1 MCLPVGMVSSDHCRL
16 IGLLMSRVFVTGL
29 GFISSIGNDEDTV
42 VDHLRKLKHGI
53 ELFEPLQ
60 VPESPVKLAAP
71 VKDFDVESYDPED
84 WIYPSK
90 YRLRREI
97 LRSFS
102 PHVLYAYSS
111 MKQAIEN
118 AGLEASDVSNIDTG
132 IYTASAGSSRFLHK
146 SLEKMYNRGIM
157 RCNPLNIVS
166 SVAGT
171 VNFNLV
177 SNYQIQG
184 VSTGFASAC
193 ASSGHALGFA
203 FEEIRRG
210 KQKRMFVVGA
220 EDCNFDS
227 IVPFAVMRA
236 LSLSTDPDSAA
247 RPFDKNRQGFV
258 SSGGGV
264 TMVLESEEEVARRGA
279 TVYGEIVGWGQASD
293 GYNVAISH
301 PDGRGLQNAMKL
313 ALKDAELPVDK
324 IDYLNAHAPSTPIGD
339 LSEVVAMKEVFGPNT
354 SPMISST
361 KALTGHGLSLSS
373 ILESGI
379 CMLAYKHGFVPGSAN
394 IDELMKEAEGL
405 NIIRESLDRK
415 PEYIMS
421 NSSGFGG
428 ANISLIFRSC

>member
-1 MCLPVGMVSSDHCRL
+1 
-16 IGLLMSRVFVTGL
+16 MSRVFVTGL
-29 GFISSIGNDEDTV
+29 GFICSIGNDEQSV
-42 VDHLRKLKHGI
+42 VDHLRELKHGM
-53 ELFEPLQ
+53 ELFPPLQ

-71 VKDFDVESYDPED
+71 VKDFDVESFDPED
-84 WIYPSK
+84 WTYPK
-90 YRLRREI
+90 EYRLRREV

-102 PHVLYAYSS
+102 PHVMYAYCS
-111 MKQAIEN
+111 MKQAIEQ
-118 AGLEASDVSNIDTG
+118 AGLEDSDVSNTETG
-132 IYTASAGSSRFLHK
+132 LYTASAGSSRFLYQ
-146 SLEKMYNRGIM
+146 SIDKMYKRGIM

-171 VNFNLV
+171 VSFNLV

-184 VSTGFASAC
+184 ASTGFASAC

-203 FEEIRRG
+203 FDEVKRG
-210 KQKRMFVVGA
+210 RQKRMFVVGA

-264 TMVLESEEEVARRGA
+264 TMILESEEEVQRRGA
-279 TVYGEIVGWGQASD
+279 TPYGEIVGWGQASD

-301 PDGRGLQNAMKL
+301 PDGRGLQNAML
-313 ALKDAELPVDK
+313 SALKDAQVTPEQ
-324 IDYLNAHAPSTPIGD
+324 IGYLNAHAPSTPIGD
-339 LSEVVAMKEVFGPNT
+339 LSEVIAMKEVFNSGS

-361 KALTGHGLSLSS
+361 KALTSHGLSLSS

-379 CMLAYKHGFVPGSAN
+379 CMLSYKHGFVPGSAH
-394 IDELMKEAEGL
+394 IEELMPEAESL
-405 NIIRESLDRK
+405 NIIRTTQEEK
-415 PEYIMS
+415 PEYMMS

-428 ANISLIFRSC
+428 ANTSLIFRSCQS

>member
-1 MCLPVGMVSSDHCRL
+1 
-16 IGLLMSRVFVTGL
+16 MSRVFVTGL
-29 GFISSIGNDEDTV
+29 GFISSIGNDEDSV
-42 VDHLRKLKHGI
+42 VDSLRHLKHGI

-71 VKDFDVESYDPED
+71 VKDFDVESFDPED
-84 WIYPSK
+84 WTYPAQ
-90 YRLRREI
+90 YRLRRDT

-102 PHVLYAYSS
+102 PHVLYAYCS
-111 MKQAIEN
+111 MKQAIEK
-118 AGLEASDVSNIDTG
+118 AGLDENEVSNLDTG

-146 SLEKMYNRGIM
+146 SLEKMYKRGIM

-171 VNFNLV
+171 VSFNLV
-177 SNYQIQG
+177 SNFQIQG

-236 LSLSTDPDSAA
+236 LSLSDDPDSAA
-247 RPFDKNRQGFV
+247 RPFDKKRSGFV

-264 TMVLESEEEVARRGA
+264 TMILESEEEVARRGA
-279 TVYGEIVGWGQASD
+279 SVYGEIVGWGQASD

-301 PDGRGLQNAMKL
+301 PDGRGLQNAMRL
-313 ALKDAELPVDK
+313 ALKDAT
-324 IDYLNAHAPSTPIGD
+324 IDASDIQYLNAHAPSTPIGD
-339 LSEVVAMKEVFGPNT
+339 LSEVIAMKEVFGADKG
-354 SPMISST
+354 PMISST
-361 KALTGHGLSLSS
+361 KALSGHGLSLSS

-379 CMLAYKHGFVPGSAN
+379 CMLAYRYGMVPGSAN
-394 IDELMKEAEGL
+394 IDELMDEAEGL
-405 NIIRESLDRK
+405 NILRK
-415 PEYIMS
+415 SIDVNPEYIMS

-428 ANISLIFRSC
+428 ANTSLIFRSCQN

>member
-1 MCLPVGMVSSDHCRL
+1 
-16 IGLLMSRVFVTGL
+16 MSRVFVTGL
-29 GFISSIGNDEDTV
+29 GFICSIGNDEQSV
-42 VDHLRKLKHGI
+42 VDHLRELKHGM
-53 ELFEPLQ
+53 ELFPPLQ

-71 VKDFDVESYDPED
+71 VKDFDLESFDPED
-84 WIYPSK
+84 WTYPK
-90 YRLRREI
+90 EYRLRREV

-102 PHVLYAYSS
+102 PHVMYAYCS
-111 MKQAIEN
+111 MKQAIEQ
-118 AGLEASDVSNIDTG
+118 AGLEESDVSNPETG
-132 IYTASAGSSRFLHK
+132 LYTASAGSSRFLYQ
-146 SLEKMYNRGIM
+146 SIDKMYKRGIM

-171 VNFNLV
+171 VSFNLV

-184 VSTGFASAC
+184 ASTGFASAC

-203 FEEIRRG
+203 FDEVKRG
-210 KQKRMFVVGA
+210 RQKRMFVVGA

-264 TMVLESEEEVARRGA
+264 TMILESEEEVQRRGV
-279 TVYGEIVGWGQASD
+279 TPYGEIVGWGQASD

-301 PDGRGLQNAMKL
+301 PDGRGLQNAMQS
-313 ALKDAELPVDK
+313 ALKDAQITSEK
-324 IDYLNAHAPSTPIGD
+324 IGYLNAHAPSTPIGD
-339 LSEVVAMKEVFGPNT
+339 LSEVIAMKELFNTGT

-379 CMLAYKHGFVPGSAN
+379 CMLSYKHGFVPGSAH
-394 IDELMKEAEGL
+394 IEELMPEAESL
-405 NIIRESLDRK
+405 NIIQTTQQEK
-415 PEYIMS
+415 PEYMMS

-428 ANISLIFRSC
+428 ANTSLIFRSCQR

>member
-1 MCLPVGMVSSDHCRL
+1 
-16 IGLLMSRVFVTGL
+16 MSRVFVTGL
-29 GFISSIGNDEDTV
+29 GFICSIGNDEATV
-42 VDHLRKLKHGI
+42 IKHLRELKHGM
-53 ELFEPLQ
+53 ELFPPLQ

-71 VKDFDVESYDPED
+71 VKEFDVESFDPED
-84 WIYPSK
+84 WTYPEK
-90 YRLRREI
+90 YHLRREV

-102 PHVLYAYSS
+102 PHVMYAYCS
-111 MKQAIEN
+111 MKQAIEKS
-118 AGLEASDVSNIDTG
+118 GLSEEDVSNTDTG
-132 IYTASAGSSRFLHK
+132 LYTASAGSSRFLYR
-146 SLEKMYNRGIM
+146 SIDKMYKRGIM

-171 VNFNLV
+171 VSFNLV
-177 SNYQIQG
+177 SNFQIQG

-203 FEEIRRG
+203 YDEVKRG
-210 KQKRMFVVGA
+210 RQKRMFVVGA

-236 LSLSTDPDSAA
+236 LSLSTDPDTAA
-247 RPFDKNRQGFV
+247 RPFDKHRQGFV

-264 TMVLESEEEVARRGA
+264 TMILESEEEVERRGV
-279 TVYGEIVGWGQASD
+279 TPYGEMVGWGQASD

-301 PDGRGLQNAMKL
+301 PDGRGLRNAML
-313 ALKDAELPVDK
+313 GALKDADVSSDQ
-324 IDYLNAHAPSTPIGD
+324 IGYLNAHAPSTPIGD
-339 LSEVVAMKEVFGPNT
+339 LSEVIAMREVFGNGA
-354 SPMISST
+354 SPMVSST

-379 CMLAYKHGFVPGSAN
+379 CMLSFKYGMVPGSAH
-394 IDELMKEAEGL
+394 IEELMSEAESL
-405 NIIRESLDRK
+405 NIIRETLDEK

-428 ANISLIFRSC
+428 ANTSLIFRSCQN

>member
-1 MCLPVGMVSSDHCRL
+1 
-16 IGLLMSRVFVTGL
+16 MSRVFVTGL
-29 GFISSIGNDEDTV
+29 GFICSIGNDEQTV
-42 VDHLRKLKHGI
+42 VDHLRELKHGM
-53 ELFEPLQ
+53 ELFPPLQ

-71 VKDFDVESYDPED
+71 VKDFDVESFDPED
-84 WIYPSK
+84 WTYPK
-90 YRLRREI
+90 EYRLRREV
-97 LRSFS
+97 LRSCS
-102 PHVLYAYSS
+102 PHVMYAYCS
-111 MKQAIEN
+111 MKQAIEQ
-118 AGLEASDVSNIDTG
+118 AGLEESDVSNPETG
-132 IYTASAGSSRFLHK
+132 LYTASAGSSRFLHR
-146 SLEKMYNRGIM
+146 SIDKMYKRGIM

-171 VNFNLV
+171 VSFNLV

-184 VSTGFASAC
+184 ASTGFASAC

-203 FEEIRRG
+203 FDEVKRG
-210 KQKRMFVVGA
+210 RQKRMFVVGA

-264 TMVLESEEEVARRGA
+264 TMILESEEEVQRRGV
-279 TVYGEIVGWGQASD
+279 TPYGEIVGWGQASD

-301 PDGRGLQNAMKL
+301 PDGRGLQNAML
-313 ALKDAELPVDK
+313 SALKDAQVTSEQIGYV
-324 IDYLNAHAPSTPIGD
+324 NAHAPSTPMGD
-339 LSEVVAMKEVFGPNT
+339 LSEVIAMKEVFNNGT

-379 CMLAYKHGFVPGSAN
+379 CMLNYKNGFVPGSAH
-394 IDELMKEAEGL
+394 IEELMPEAESL
-405 NIIRESLDRK
+405 NIIQTTQEEK
-415 PEYIMS
+415 PEYMMS

-428 ANISLIFRSC
+428 ANTSLIFRSCQS

>member
-1 MCLPVGMVSSDHCRL
+1 
-16 IGLLMSRVFVTGL
+16 
-29 GFISSIGNDEDTV
+29 
-42 VDHLRKLKHGI
+42 
-53 ELFEPLQ
+53 
-60 VPESPVKLAAP
+60 
-71 VKDFDVESYDPED
+71 
-84 WIYPSK
+84 
-90 YRLRREI
+90 
-97 LRSFS
+97 
-102 PHVLYAYSS
+102 
-111 MKQAIEN
+111 
-118 AGLEASDVSNIDTG
+118 
-132 IYTASAGSSRFLHK
+132 
-146 SLEKMYNRGIM
+146 M

-171 VNFNLV
+171 VSFNLV

-184 VSTGFASAC
+184 ASTGFASAC

-203 FEEIRRG
+203 FDEVKRG
-210 KQKRMFVVGA
+210 RQKRMFVVGA

-264 TMVLESEEEVARRGA
+264 TMILESEEEVQRRGV
-279 TVYGEIVGWGQASD
+279 TPYGEIVGWGQASD

-301 PDGRGLQNAMKL
+301 PDGRGLQNAML
-313 ALKDAELPVDK
+313 SALKDAQVTSEQIGYV
-324 IDYLNAHAPSTPIGD
+324 NAHAPSTPIGD
-339 LSEVVAMKEVFGPNT
+339 LSEVIAMKEVFNNGT

-379 CMLAYKHGFVPGSAN
+379 CMLNYKNGFVPGSAH
-394 IDELMKEAEGL
+394 IEELMPEAESL
-405 NIIRESLDRK
+405 NIIQTTQEEK
-415 PEYIMS
+415 PEYMMS

-428 ANISLIFRSC
+428 ANTSLIFRSCQS